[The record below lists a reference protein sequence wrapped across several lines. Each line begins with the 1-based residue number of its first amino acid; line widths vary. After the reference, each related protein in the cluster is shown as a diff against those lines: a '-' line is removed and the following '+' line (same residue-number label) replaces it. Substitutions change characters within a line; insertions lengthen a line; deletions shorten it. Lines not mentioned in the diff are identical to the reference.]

1 MRLSLRRVRARWKL
15 KLASLGLAILLWV
28 VVSAEQ
34 TTTQW
39 IPVRIEPVVRDPDY
53 VLSSAPD
60 PATVRVRFRGPGR
73 ELWELALERPTLV
86 LRLNDVGN
94 ARSFSIDPQMVVIP
108 EGVRNVQAMDV
119 RPAVVRVDLERLAT
133 RRVPVRPR
141 VGARSL
147 AHYVLGDTPT
157 VVPAEVR
164 LTGPEEALARIDA
177 VPTRPFEIV
186 PEDSSF
192 SQRVNL
198 DTTGLSGITL
208 SSQEV
213 RVSGRVRRR
222 GDRTFAAVPV
232 TAPEGVH
239 PQPLQVDVVVS
250 GPEDVVRRI
259 APAQLHAIVRRD
271 SLPTRVP
278 DGGLDARVVIE
289 GLPDGV
295 SARALPERV
304 RVLSAAAATDSDQG
318 AVSPPARPAGSPASP
333 SRPPVSTTPPLR
345 PPVSTAPPPRPPAAP
360 PGAARSLAAPAPA
373 SRPVAQRGAPSS
385 ASSTGA
391 QPASASPARRR

>member
-1 MRLSLRRVRARWKL
+1 MRLSLRRVTARWKL

-39 IPVRIEPVVRDPDY
+39 IPVRIDPVVRDPDY
-53 VLSSAPD
+53 VLSGESD
-60 PATVRVRFRGPGR
+60 PATVRVKFRGPGR

-86 LRLNDVGN
+86 LRLSDVGN

-108 EGVRNVQAMDV
+108 EGVRSVEAMDV

-133 RRVPVRPR
+133 RRVPVRAR

-147 AHYVLGDTPT
+147 AHYVLGDTPV

-186 PEDSSF
+186 ADDSGF

-239 PQPLQVDVVVS
+239 PQPLQVDVTIS

-259 APAQLHAIVRRD
+259 APAQLHAVVRRD
-271 SLPTRVP
+271 SLPARLP
-278 DGGLDARVVIE
+278 EGGLDARVVIE
-289 GLPDGV
+289 GVPDGV
-295 SARALPERV
+295 TALALPDRV
-304 RVLSAAAATDSDQG
+304 RVLSTRAAADSARG
-318 AVSPPARPAGSPASP
+318 VVPAPVRPAGAPATA
-333 SRPPVSTTPPLR
+333 SRPPVA
-345 PPVSTAPPPRPPAAP
+345 TAPPPRPPVSTP
-360 PGAARSLAAPAPA
+360 PP
-373 SRPVAQRGAPSS
+373 
-385 ASSTGA
+385 TG
-391 QPASASPARRR
+391 PGGTSASPAPPPAAPRPGTVPAAASPARGR